1 MKRWKDESGQ
11 TLVLTAICASLLL
24 GFLGLALDVGL
35 LFRARRQMQIAAD
48 ASAMA
53 AATSFKYTGTVSTAR
68 TAGKSAG
75 VADGV
80 PTASGVAINCPPTSG
95 PHQAGGGGCNGYFE
109 AIVSEPSPTVFM
121 RYFNFGNVTVAARAV
136 AGTPAPSNACV
147 VILDPSASDSME
159 LQGSFTVSAP
169 NCAIIVDSTSSD
181 ALHFTG
187 AGGTLTAASVAV
199 VGGDGG
205 QTGDSTPAP
214 VTGAAPMSDPISMT
228 GPTPSNG
235 GCGGGGDG
243 FSGANGVNSSGVSG
257 SESGSTDTKTT
268 LLTGNVPG
276 PGGPG
281 KATCYQNAIT
291 VSNASLGPGI
301 YVFEKGVTLD
311 GNVSSQSGGTT
322 LDLYGGALSIN
333 TGTTLALT
341 PPQSNSSS
349 SYETN
354 GIALMEPSNNSSQ
367 ITIQKGDAS
376 GTLSGIIYAPSAQLF
391 LQDSGGDKSGGI
403 TMNTALIVGKLF
415 DKTATLTI
423 NSYTSPSAS
432 FAPLKQ
438 VSLVE

>member
-1 MKRWKDESGQ
+1 MRWKEERGQ
-11 TLVLTAICASLLL
+11 TLVLTALCTSLLL
-24 GFLGLALDVGL
+24 GFLGLAIDTGL

-48 ASAMA
+48 GAAMA
-53 AATSFKYTGTVSTAR
+53 AATSFKYTGTVATAR
-68 TAGKSAG
+68 FTGKNAG

-95 PHQAGGGGCNGYFE
+95 PHTGGGGGCNGYFE
-109 AIVSEPSPTVFM
+109 AIVHEPSPTFFM

-147 VILDPSASDSME
+147 VILNPSASDAME
-159 LQGSFTVSAP
+159 LQGSFTVTAA

-187 AGGTLTAASVAV
+187 AGGTLTAGSVAV

-214 VTGAAPMSDPISMT
+214 VTGAAPMSDPINMT

-257 SESGSTDTKTT
+257 SESGSTDTTTT
-268 LLTGNVPG
+268 LLTGSVGG
-276 PGGPG
+276 PGGAG
-281 KATCYQNAIT
+281 KATCYQKAVTI
-291 VSNASLGPGI
+291 SNATLGPGI
-301 YVFEKGVTLD
+301 YMFEKGVTLD
-311 GNVSSQSGGTT
+311 GNVTSGSGGTT
-322 LDLYGGALSIN
+322 LDLYGGSLSIN

-341 PPQSNSSS
+341 PPQSNAGA

-354 GIALMEPSNNSSQ
+354 GIALMEPSNNSSR

-376 GTLSGIIYAPSAQLF
+376 GTLTGIIYAPSAQLF

-403 TMNTALIVGKLF
+403 TMNTALIVNELF

-423 NSYTSPSAS
+423 NSFTSSNPS